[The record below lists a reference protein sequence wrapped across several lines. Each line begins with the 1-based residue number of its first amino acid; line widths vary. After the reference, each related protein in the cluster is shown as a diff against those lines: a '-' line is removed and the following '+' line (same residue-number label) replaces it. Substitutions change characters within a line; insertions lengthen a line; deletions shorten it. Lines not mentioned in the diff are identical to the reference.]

1 MARSLR
7 AHPGSRRHW
16 QSAVHAALLDPRAQH
31 RRRRGVRPAAR
42 AGGRDFSALGDR
54 ERPRAGERGHV
65 HPAAQRPHC
74 HPAAN
79 ARRGATRSQCRDGRA
94 RRRLAPTHAAT
105 VPDRLLASPQLTAAN
120 PIAGR
125 GRREDDTIRPFLVL
139 EEPIMSRK
147 AVLSLLLA
155 GAVAIGAT
163 RLIRASDH
171 KDSMLLAGDPAAD
184 IADVYTFRSPTNP
197 ANTVLAMTV
206 SGFIPPSEASTTFF
220 DPNVLYQWK
229 IDNNGDAVEDLV
241 IQAFVTGT
249 GGHQVMHFR
258 GPAAPFD
265 IGSTTGVIEGPETAT
280 VAGRKTPTPLP
291 PPRNGMTGFA
301 GGRDEPFF

>member
-1 MARSLR
+1 MTLYARFF
-7 AHPGSRRHW
+7 
-16 QSAVHAALLDPRAQH
+16 
-31 RRRRGVRPAAR
+31 
-42 AGGRDFSALGDR
+42 FS
-54 ERPRAGERGHV
+54 
-65 HPAAQRPHC
+65 
-74 HPAAN
+74 
-79 ARRGATRSQCRDGRA
+79 
-94 RRRLAPTHAAT
+94 
-105 VPDRLLASPQLTAAN
+105 
-120 PIAGR
+120 
-125 GRREDDTIRPFLVL
+125 

-155 GAVAIGAT
+155 GAVAIGVT

-249 GGHQVMHFR
+249 GGHQVMHFL
-258 GPAAPFD
+258 GPAEPVV
-265 IGSTTGVIEGPETAT
+265 TGATSRVIHGPKAAT
-280 VAGRKTPTPLP
+280 VPVTNGASPIIAS
-291 PPRNGMTGFA
+291 RNGMTVFA
-301 GGRDEPFF
+301 GVRDDPFFFDLVQFKKIIAGQATSFRDPGVPERG